1 MLIIS
6 HVDEG
11 VESMWIGLMTQED
24 KSVLEERMEG
34 LNQQMSVLDERLS
47 QITDIMSSLKA
58 EQEKGIQICKEEIRN
73 EGVKRVEGNEHIL
86 SVLQQ
91 GNEFVQTNMDEVMR
105 GLHLLGN
112 MLTEHRKYVDTQMQ
126 NAVTKI
132 LEGDGN
138 IVSRVEQMQEEST
151 ARHMELKQKTEDSF
165 DRQEQMRKDL
175 MAEGEKLNAN
185 VNDLR
190 LWIGQLSTSHVE
202 KNDLELLAGYLR
214 LLLAN
219 QLMDQAEALLEED
232 CEGGFPI

>member
-1 MLIIS
+1 
-6 HVDEG
+6 
-11 VESMWIGLMTQED
+11 
-24 KSVLEERMEG
+24 
-34 LNQQMSVLDERLS
+34 MSVLDERLS

-132 LEGDGN
+132 LEGNGTL
-138 IVSRVEQMQEEST
+138 ISRVDQLKEDST
-151 ARHMELKQKTEDSF
+151 ACHMELKQKVEDILV
-165 DRQEQMRKDL
+165 RHEQMRKDL
-175 MAEGEKLNAN
+175 MEEGEKLNAN

-190 LWIGQLSTSHVE
+190 VWIKQLSSSHVE
-202 KNDLELLAGYLR
+202 KSDLELLAGYLR

-232 CEGGFPI
+232 CEGGSPV

>member
-11 VESMWIGLMTQED
+11 VESMSFLSWIGLMTQDD
-24 KSVLEERMEG
+24 KSMLEERMEG
-34 LNQQMSVLDERLS
+34 LNQQMSVLSERLS

-132 LEGDGN
+132 LEGNGTL
-138 IVSRVEQMQEEST
+138 ISRVDQLKEDST
-151 ARHMELKQKTEDSF
+151 ACHMELKQKVEDILV
-165 DRQEQMRKDL
+165 RHEQMRKDL
-175 MAEGEKLNAN
+175 M
-185 VNDLR
+185 
-190 LWIGQLSTSHVE
+190 
-202 KNDLELLAGYLR
+202 
-214 LLLAN
+214 
-219 QLMDQAEALLEED
+219 
-232 CEGGFPI
+232 